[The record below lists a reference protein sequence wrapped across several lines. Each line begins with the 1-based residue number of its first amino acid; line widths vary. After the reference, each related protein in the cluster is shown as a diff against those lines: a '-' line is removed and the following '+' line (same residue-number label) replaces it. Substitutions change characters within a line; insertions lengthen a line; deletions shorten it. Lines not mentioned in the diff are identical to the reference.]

1 MTTSEERRAIAARI
15 DAINWKNVK
24 GIKYSSQVAIDKLR
38 RAMGACEH
46 SNYVDDVRAIAGRVR
61 ELCEVSDDDDAYQHG
76 YDEGFAS
83 ADDWYA
89 DRTEGELFSH
99 GLMRLPKGADGK
111 LIRPG
116 DVVTH
121 PDMGGRREVTS
132 VCLTGE
138 GVSVGCADG
147 FVTLR
152 TGLLRH
158 ADTPSSLAD
167 EIDAI
172 ADLGGGSRA
181 AVSDE
186 ELRAIAERLRALGGS
201 GDE

>member
-1 MTTSEERRAIAARI
+1 MITSEERRAIAARI
-15 DAINWKNVK
+15 DAIDWEYVDNDPE
-24 GIKYSSQVAIDKLR
+24 AIDELR
-38 RAMGACEH
+38 RAMGLYGR
-46 SNYVDDVRAIAGRVR
+46 STYVDDIRAIANKVR
-61 ELCEVSDDDDAYQHG
+61 ELCELREPDAMSDEDL
-76 YDEGFAS
+76 S
-83 ADDWYA
+83 A
-89 DRTEGELFSH
+89 H
-99 GLMRLPKGADGK
+99 GLMRLPKGADGEP
-111 LIRPG
+111 IRPG

-167 EIDAI
+167 EIGRWVDSEQGESL
-172 ADLGGGSRA
+172 D
-181 AVSDE
+181 
-186 ELRAIAERLRALGGS
+186 ELRSIARRLRALGGG